1 MMTKKDKNDDDKKK
15 SFMDIID
22 NSSLEAVIIW
32 MRIHHAM
39 KNYWIAALGGSTLMS
54 IITVIFDL
62 LVPME
67 GNILGFVRALL
78 AIITGCFY
86 FMLGYSISIYQSD
99 SRRKHYDDDAP
110 IDKVVAPYVSY
121 RIRNSFRQRR
131 RQSYPFIALI
141 LVIIISSAY
150 SHLYTLFAGIAL
162 ALIFAI
168 VAYVRP
174 TESETVLMVNNKMDP
189 RDIMDIA
196 EKIEY
201 NESRNKKTPKKKSKR
216 KNDHNTMGTI

>member
-1 MMTKKDKNDDDKKK
+1 MSRKEKNNNGKKE
-15 SFMDIID
+15 SFIDIID
-22 NSSLEAVIIW
+22 NSSLESIINW
-32 MRIHHAM
+32 LAIHHAM
-39 KNYWIAALGGSTLMS
+39 KNYWVAALGGSVAMS
-54 IITVIFDL
+54 IITVAFDL

-67 GNILGFVRALL
+67 GNIALGFVRALL
-78 AIITGCFY
+78 AIITACFY

-131 RQSYPFIALI
+131 MQSYPFIALI
-141 LVIIISSAY
+141 LVIIISSDY

-162 ALIFAI
+162 ALAFAI

-174 TESETVLMVNNKMDP
+174 TECETVLMVNKKTDP
-189 RDIMDIA
+189 RDVIDIA

-201 NESRNKKTPKKKSKR
+201 NESRNKKTQKNKSKR
-216 KNDHNTMGTI
+216 KNDNNRMGTI